1 MQQQELLPPTTEELE
16 QYHSWWAGLPP
27 TWKKAFNEVTLR
39 RSSTE
44 QLPDDA
50 LHHIWHSPAIRF
62 AGPTAPYPNMTF
74 ELENLDGVLA
84 LPRMEIFVFTFQKIR
99 SIEPVAQLP
108 QLKSLFVF
116 NNQIET
122 LAGVEALR
130 DLQELYFNVNA
141 VRSLQPLEH
150 LTNLH
155 TIYCNHNRLESLEGI
170 GPQHAGVLQKFFCL
184 PNDNLPNAEVIR
196 VERDFGIRCMEG

>member
-1 MQQQELLPPTTEELE
+1 MQQHELLPPTTEEIE

-27 TWKKAFNEVTLR
+27 IWKTAFNEVTLR
-39 RSSTE
+39 RTSTE

-62 AGPTAPYPNMTF
+62 AGPTAPFPNMTF

-116 NNQIET
+116 NNQIDT
-122 LAGVEALR
+122 LTGVEALR

-141 VRSLQPLEH
+141 VRSLKPLEH
-150 LTNLH
+150 LTKLH
-155 TIYCNHNRLESLEGI
+155 TIYCNHNRLDSLEGI
-170 GPQHAGVLQKFFCL
+170 GLQHAGVLKKFFCL
-184 PNDNLPNAEVIR
+184 PNENLPDTEIIR
-196 VERDFGIRCMEG
+196 VEHDFGIRCMEG